1 MALRLREGLDCAALE
16 AACPGYD
23 AGAMLQRASR
33 PEMRGL
39 CTVTGRTITLTPEGF
54 LVEGSLIHFL
64 LWG

>member
-1 MALRLREGLDCAALE
+1 
-16 AACPGYD
+16 
-23 AGAMLQRASR
+23 MLQRASR

-54 LVEGSLIHFL
+54 LVEGSLIPFL